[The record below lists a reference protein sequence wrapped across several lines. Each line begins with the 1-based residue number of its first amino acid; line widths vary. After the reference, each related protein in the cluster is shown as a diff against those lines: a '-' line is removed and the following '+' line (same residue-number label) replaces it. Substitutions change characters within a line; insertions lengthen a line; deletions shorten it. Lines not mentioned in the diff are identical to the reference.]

1 MFENELAEIAALRE
15 ELTEH
20 NYNYYVLSNPTIS
33 DFEFDAKLRRLQDLE
48 RAHPEAFDATS
59 PTQRVGS
66 DISNRFVT
74 VLHERPMLSLGN
86 TYSKEE
92 ITAFVNRIQRD
103 LGEQVELVC
112 ELKFDGTSISLTYEH
127 GALLRAVTR
136 GDGVKGDDVTANVRT
151 IRSVPL
157 HLKAGDYP
165 DHFEVRGEVL
175 LPWAE
180 FDRLN
185 EERERQEEPLFA
197 NPRNAASGTLKL
209 TDSREVSKRRLDAY
223 LYFVLGDGLNLKTH
237 YESLTKARE
246 WGFKTSDYVTVAKS
260 VDEVMAFIN
269 YWDEKRH
276 DLPFATDGVVLK
288 VNDLN
293 QQERLG
299 LTAKSPRW
307 AIAYKFPAER
317 ACTPLK
323 EVKYQVGRTGI
334 VTPVAVMEPI
344 HLAGTVVQRAT
355 LVNEDFMRSFDL
367 HEGDYVFVEKG
378 GEIIPKIVGVDTSR
392 RSENTQRI
400 EFIKTCPVCGSTLVR
415 YAGEA
420 AHYCPN
426 DLGCPPQIKGR
437 IEHFIGRKAMDIA
450 SLGPETVDSFY
461 QQGLLK
467 DAADLY
473 KLKVEDIN
481 GNGSKEKSA
490 RRIVQSIEKSKEVP
504 FERVL
509 FALGIRFVGEV
520 GAKTLAKWFK
530 DIDSLTQAK
539 EEEIVSVPGIGEVMA
554 HSVRTFFEDAKSRDF
569 VERLRAAGLKMAV
582 ERETDNDTPQ
592 KLAGKQIVISGVFE
606 RHSRDEYKEMI
617 ERFGGKNAS
626 SISKN
631 TSFVLAGENMGP
643 SKREK
648 ATQLGVPLVTE
659 LEFLGMIED

>member
-1 MFENELAEIAALRE
+1 MFENELVEIAALRE

-33 DFEFDAKLRRLQDLE
+33 DYEFDAKLRRLQDLE

-66 DISNRFVT
+66 DISNRFET

-103 LGEQVELVC
+103 LGEQIELVC

-136 GDGVKGDDVTANVRT
+136 GDGVRGDDVTANVRT

-157 HLKAGDYP
+157 QLKAGDYP

-237 YESLTKARE
+237 YDSLVKARE
-246 WGFKTSDYVTVAKS
+246 WGFKTSDHVTLAKS
-260 VDEVMAFIN
+260 VEDVMAFIN

-288 VNDLN
+288 VNDLK

-334 VTPVAVMEPI
+334 ITPVAIMEPI

-355 LVNEDFMRSFDL
+355 LVNEDFIRSFDL

-378 GEIIPKIVGVDTSR
+378 GEIIPKIVGVDTSK
-392 RSENTQRI
+392 RSGNTPII
-400 EFIKTCPVCGSTLVR
+400 EFIKKCPVCGATLVR
-415 YAGEA
+415 CDGES

-426 DLGCPPQIKGR
+426 DSGCPPQIKGR
-437 IEHFIGRKAMDIA
+437 IEHFIGRKAMNIEN
-450 SLGPETVDSFY
+450 LGPETVDAYY

-473 KLKVEDIN
+473 KLRVEDIN
-481 GNGSKEKSA
+481 GYGSKEKSA
-490 RRIVQSIEKSKEVP
+490 RRIVHSIETSKDVP

-520 GAKTLAKWFK
+520 GAKTLAKRFK
-530 DIDSLTQAK
+530 NIDALILAK
-539 EEEIVSVPGIGEVMA
+539 EEEIESVPGIGKVMA
-554 HSVRTFFEDAKSRDF
+554 HSVRTFFDDKKNRDF
-569 VERLRAAGLKMAV
+569 VDRLRAAGLKMAAA
-582 ERETDNDTPQ
+582 EEADNDMPQ

-631 TSFVLAGENMGP
+631 TSFVLVGENMGP